1 VKHNWGSKSWGCL
14 VLSLVAACGQD
25 AAQQPVD
32 LADASAVRDARE
44 RIDDRPA
51 LRLPSMRPQVEDPRE
66 LVLGRVAPVDARLV
80 SGEPTTLWSC
90 VDSNPATR
98 LDDVR
103 SALEFD
109 VVFGRLEQLSEL
121 RLAGPA
127 RGTLS
132 VRSRD
137 GDAIEGWRSIDVSL
151 AESEERLV
159 AARAPVGAR
168 TVRVR
173 WTPADGSHSVPELE
187 WRALVRS
194 SSLAA
199 PTRLAD
205 GLLAQERSGVLRLR
219 STAPSSIV
227 RISSQPGL
235 PESAIHVPVDFDP
248 ARCDRAFLHYDLNG
262 AAHWTAVAYRIGT
275 VPSARPLSAT
285 RTGPS
290 DERSEAGL
298 SLSEN

>member
-1 VKHNWGSKSWGCL
+1 MKHNWGSKSWGCL

-44 RIDDRPA
+44 RIDDQPA

-80 SGEPTTLWSC
+80 SGDPATLWSC

-132 VRSRD
+132 FVRPSVLSSTRD
-137 GDAIEGWRSIDVSL
+137 AGVADAR
-151 AESEERLV
+151 
-159 AARAPVGAR
+159 
-168 TVRVR
+168 
-173 WTPADGSHSVPELE
+173 PA
-187 WRALVRS
+187 
-194 SSLAA
+194 AA
-199 PTRLAD
+199 PPR
-205 GLLAQERSGVLRLR
+205 V
-219 STAPSSIV
+219 
-227 RISSQPGL
+227 
-235 PESAIHVPVDFDP
+235 VDFTVS
-248 ARCDRAFLHYDLNG
+248 
-262 AAHWTAVAYRIGT
+262 AA
-275 VPSARPLSAT
+275 
-285 RTGPS
+285 
-290 DERSEAGL
+290 
-298 SLSEN
+298 